1 MRLKSIK
8 IAGFKSF
15 ADPIAI
21 HVQHPLSAIVGPNGA
36 GKSNVIDAMRWVTG
50 ESSAKSLRGGML
62 DDVIFSGSSVRKA
75 ASRAT
80 VELLIDNSL
89 GRCPGQWASFSEIS
103 IRRTVTREGASDF
116 YINNTPCRR
125 SDIRDIFLGTGF
137 GSRSYSI
144 IEQGMI
150 SRIVDAK
157 PEDLSQYIEEASGVS
172 KFRARR
178 HETNLRL
185 NRTQENL
192 VRLDDMRT
200 EVEHHLRQLKRQA
213 DQAKRYRK
221 LKEKAYV
228 LQAQILAAEW
238 QHLTAAAAKLE
249 AEIASC
255 MTEKESQTTAV
266 RRHETELEQSRQ
278 RQIEKRNQVHEIQMQ
293 EYAVKADIS
302 NLEQRIKEADQKR
315 NQARENLA
323 AVSAQ
328 IEQIER
334 DVTDLQHKQGLF
346 AEEILQTEELRKQA
360 EAQLAEKQRDLSVSE
375 RGLNV
380 SQTEAEQVKQQLT
393 DAITRKDSLQAVRA
407 DVENRL
413 GQSESRIIELKRE
426 LNDLEA
432 AMEQSKSA
440 PLQMRFDELIDQG
453 DALRQK
459 LEKSESAL
467 TEKRAL
473 ADQFTGEIESL
484 LNDMHDVQVKLNTL
498 QQGAYAS
505 ERTQA
510 AKQWLKEQVQVE
522 AIEIS
527 EKVAV
532 REGWERAVDGVL
544 GERLSAL
551 LVDDVGQ
558 LAARIENR
566 TFPARVYFV
575 DNANVGSRFSEHVD
589 SLTRFVDS
597 EDHVIVNMLSGVYI
611 ADSIEDALRRQ
622 RDLKNDE
629 CVVTAEGAMIG
640 PNWFSPAVGSDS
652 SPGVLETAQLIRQ
665 CRKQAQYIGEREQEK
680 RAQIAAN
687 RQEILNLELDLSQ
700 YRSQSAEVAAELE
713 VARRGLAEIDSDRV
727 RSMERVNQLRIQI
740 HQRGDEQLQMKSQL
754 ETLTAELSAAMRN
767 YDQISEKFTLKAAA
781 LQTQADQVDRQRAAV
796 SEAIHVR
803 HQHELSWQQ
812 QQSNANL
819 LSTSIM
825 DLQDRSRT
833 LCAQRDES
841 AASLAQAGDP
851 AAELRQQLEQLVV
864 EARTWESQ
872 LHSARAATEESEDSY
887 RELDKKRIAA
897 QLEVEKIGDV
907 IHKHQIETSKL
918 TVMREDLQHKLAEAN
933 TTPEEQAAALPDD
946 FDYDE
951 YVAKLERLNT
961 RIEKEGTVNLIAVEQ
976 YEEEIKRKEYMDR
989 QHEDL
994 TRAIEILRDTITKID
1009 LESEE
1014 QFVET
1019 FNMVESEFRRLVPLL
1034 FGGGS
1039 GNLEMTGDY
1048 PQDAGIRIFVRPKGK
1063 RIRHLQSLSGGEKA
1077 LTAVA
1082 LLLSFFQLNPSPLC
1096 LLDEIDAP
1104 LDDENV
1110 YRLCQSLKDLA
1121 GSTQVIL
1128 ITHNKITMEAADA
1141 LIGVTMPEANVS
1153 RVLSVD
1159 LQDAQEYAA

>member
-15 ADPIAI
+15 ADPIMI
-21 HVQHPLSAIVGPNGA
+21 HIQHPLSAIVGPNGA

-50 ESSAKSLRGGML
+50 ESSAKSLRGGTL

-80 VELLIDNSL
+80 VELLLDNSL
-89 GRCPGQWASFSEIS
+89 GRCPGQWARFSEIS

-116 YINNTPCRR
+116 YINNTLCRR

-185 NRTQENL
+185 NRTQDNL

-213 DQAKRYRK
+213 AQAKRYRR
-221 LKEKAYV
+221 LKEKSYA

-238 QHLTAAAAKLE
+238 QQLAAAAAKLE
-249 AEIASC
+249 VEIASRT
-255 MTEKESQTTAV
+255 TEKERKTASV
-266 RRHETELEQSRQ
+266 RRCETDLEKSRKQ
-278 RQIEKRNQVHEIQMQ
+278 QIETRNQVHEIQMQ

-315 NQARENLA
+315 SRERENLA
-323 AVSAQ
+323 AVAEQIAQ
-328 IEQIER
+328 IQR
-334 DVTDLQHKQGLF
+334 DIADLRQKQQTSA
-346 AEEILQTEELRKQA
+346 AEMLQTEERRTHA
-360 EAQLAEKQRDLSVSE
+360 EVQLAERQRALSILE
-375 RGLNV
+375 RELIAA
-380 SQTEAEQVKQQLT
+380 QTETEKVKQWLT
-393 DAITRKDSLQAVRA
+393 DAITKKDSLQAVRT
-407 DVENRL
+407 DVNLRL
-413 GQSESRIIELKRE
+413 GESESRIIELKRE
-426 LNDLEA
+426 LKDLQSI
-432 AMEQSKSA
+432 MEHSQSD
-440 PLQMRFDELIDQG
+440 PLQVRFDELVSQG

-459 LEKSESAL
+459 LEQSESAL
-467 TEKRAL
+467 AEKRTL
-473 ADQFTGEIESL
+473 GDRYADEIESL
-484 LNDMHDVQVKLNTL
+484 LNEMQAVQVKLNTL
-498 QQGAYAS
+498 QQSAYAS

-510 AKQWLKEQVQVE
+510 AKQWFKDQVQVD
-522 AIEIS
+522 AVEIS

-551 LVDDVGQ
+551 LVDDIGQ

-575 DNANVGSRFSEHVD
+575 DSAKMDAKFSEHVD

-611 ADSIEDALRRQ
+611 ADSIADALRRKGE
-622 RDLKNDE
+622 LKNNE

-652 SPGVLETAQLIRQ
+652 SPGVLETARLISQ
-665 CRKQAQYIGEREQEK
+665 YRKQAQYIGDREHKK
-680 RAQIAAN
+680 RAQVAAN
-687 RQEILNLELDLSQ
+687 RQEILNLELDLSK
-700 YRSQSAEVAAELE
+700 YRSESAAVAAELE
-713 VARRGLAEIDSDRV
+713 ATRHRLTEIDSDRV
-727 RSMERVNQLRIQI
+727 RSMERVNQLQIQI
-740 HQRGDEQLQMKSQL
+740 QQRSDEQQQMKSQL
-754 ETLTAELSAAMRN
+754 GTLTAESAAAIERFDEIN
-767 YDQISEKFTLKAAA
+767 EEFALKAAA
-781 LQTQADQVDRQRAAV
+781 LQTHAEQVDQQRAAV
-796 SEAIHVR
+796 SESVHAR
-803 HQHELSWQQ
+803 HEQELSWQR

-819 LSTSIM
+819 LSTAVE
-825 DLQDRSRT
+825 DLRERFRT
-833 LCAQRDES
+833 LSAQQTEL
-841 AASLAQAGDP
+841 AASLAQASDP
-851 AAELRQQLEQLVV
+851 AAELRRRLEQLVD
-864 EARTWESQ
+864 EARAWESK
-872 LHSARAATEESEDSY
+872 LRSAREQTEESDGSY

-897 QLEVEKIGDV
+897 QLELEKMGEV
-907 IHKHQIETSKL
+907 IHKHQIEMSKL
-918 TVMREDLQHKLAEAN
+918 TVMCEDIQQKLAETN
-933 TTPEEQAAALPDD
+933 TTAEEQVAAFQED
-946 FDYDE
+946 FDYDAN
-951 YVAKLERLNT
+951 VIKLERLRT

-976 YEEEIKRKEYMDR
+976 YEEEAKRKEYMDR
-989 QHEDL
+989 QYEDL
-994 TRAIEILRDTITKID
+994 TRAIDILRDTIIKID
-1009 LESEE
+1009 LESQE

-1019 FNMVESEFRRLVPLL
+1019 FNMVESEFQRLVPLL

-1048 PQDAGIRIFVRPKGK
+1048 PHNAGIRIFVRPKGK
-1063 RIRHLQSLSGGEKA
+1063 RIHHLQSLSGGEKA

-1110 YRLCQSLKDLA
+1110 YRLCQSIKDLA